1 MDLAKYDEE
10 PCYQFLITMIDP
22 SSCSHTDCCCRKF
35 TVCSVIPN
43 LLSCRE
49 KHPGSFDI
57 IHIKDS
63 QGHVFATRLGYVF
76 SIGKVIVIMIG
87 RLFT

>member
-1 MDLAKYDEE
+1 MS
-10 PCYQFLITMIDP
+10 F
-22 SSCSHTDCCCRKF
+22 
-35 TVCSVIPN
+35 
-43 LLSCRE
+43 RE

-76 SIGKVIVIMIG
+76 SIGKVIAANIACLI
-87 RLFT
+87 LHDDLL